1 MDASLPRPDT
11 VTARAVAE
19 KPDAASLNLPAHSR
33 PRLQRSVD
41 GVSWEVYRA
50 ALVAVLLWL
59 VLFGFVL
66 FVLSMAT
73 AQVRPTVAVGGDDSQ
88 TWSPMTPRDAAERYV
103 TTLLRLMPVVPWTWR
118 IR

>member
-19 KPDAASLNLPAHSR
+19 KPNDASLKLSADSK
-33 PRLQRSVD
+33 PRLQTGVHS
-41 GVSWEVYRA
+41 VSWEIYRD

-59 VLFGFVL
+59 VLFGLVL

-73 AQVRPTVAVGGDDSQ
+73 AQVRPTPEADHVDRPKLL
-88 TWSPMTPRDAAERYV
+88 TERHV
-103 TTLLRLMPVVPWTWR
+103 TTLLRLMPLVPWTWR